1 MQPVV
6 RALSILRTL
15 AAHPE
20 GMPLSALSGE
30 LDVPQG
36 SMHRL
41 LSVLE
46 AEEFVSRS
54 PTNRHFFLGPAA
66 RQLSDENARRH
77 ALLVPAHPAL
87 AEAAERSGE
96 TVFLTELIGD
106 RAVCVSL
113 VESTHPLRMFV
124 RIGQDMPLHAAASA
138 RTLLADLPP
147 EQARRLL
154 AGRKLTAYTAGTVTD
169 PDELLEMLALIRA
182 RGYDVCDDELDR
194 GVWAIAAPVRAS
206 TGRVVASVTLS
217 GPGHRVTE
225 PHHRDTYREIVFDA
239 ARAMAAD
246 LGWTEPQAGAGAGA
260 GAGASAS
267 GGAAAGSGSTD
278 SASPEGSR
286 DSGARP
292 AEVRK

>member
-20 GMPLSALSGE
+20 GMSLSGLSGE
-30 LDVPQG
+30 LNVPQG

-46 AEEFVSRS
+46 DEEFVSRS

-87 AEAAERSGE
+87 AEAADRSGE

-147 EQARRLL
+147 EQTRRLL
-154 AGRKLTAYTAGTVTD
+154 TGRKLTAYTAGTVTD
-169 PDELLEMLALIRA
+169 PDELLDMLALIRA

-206 TGRVVASVTLS
+206 TGRVVASVTLA
-217 GPGHRVTE
+217 GPSHRVTE
-225 PHHRDTYREIVFDA
+225 PHHRDSYREIVFEA

-246 LGWTEPQAGAGAGA
+246 LGWSEPEVPARTPP
-260 GAGASAS
+260 SARADRPA
-267 GGAAAGSGSTD
+267 GAAAT
-278 SASPEGSR
+278 EGT
-286 DSGARP
+286 A
-292 AEVRK
+292 